1 MNSVPLKSNIF
12 LTLFGQVI
20 QNLYI
25 FFFTESTS
33 SSQGL
38 RSSILQA
45 AVNAGEATGGPV
57 PPGGLVVTSVDEVP
71 PPSYTTVSGG
81 TPVVTCRVCQV
92 WLNMLCI

>member
-1 MNSVPLKSNIF
+1 MTKLSN
-12 LTLFGQVI
+12 
-20 QNLYI
+20 

-45 AVNAGEATGGPV
+45 AVNAGEGSVP

-71 PPSYTTVSGG
+71 PPSYTTVTGG

-92 WLNMLCI
+92 MAMNDEI